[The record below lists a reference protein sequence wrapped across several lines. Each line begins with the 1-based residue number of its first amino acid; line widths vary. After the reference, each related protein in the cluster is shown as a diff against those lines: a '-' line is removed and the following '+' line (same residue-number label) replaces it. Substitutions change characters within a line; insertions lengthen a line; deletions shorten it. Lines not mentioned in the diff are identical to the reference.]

1 MLYVYYLYK
10 ISHNVY
16 KVMYNIHNI
25 TYNISNIMYNIYL
38 PAAQANMT
46 LYKYIMS
53 CNIYY
58 YLWLPVAHCFPK

>member
-10 ISHNVY
+10 TTHNIY

-25 TYNISNIMYNIYL
+25 TYNTSNIMYNIHL

-46 LYKYIMS
+46 SYI
-53 CNIYY
+53 
-58 YLWLPVAHCFPK
+58 